1 MSSGGCFDKLSGSH
15 HQSQVKSLLSV
26 KCTES
31 SSCNNRFSGCLGLSG
46 DERQYQLL
54 LLLLLVFFFIQC
66 KCMCSIGQVAYTQK
80 VWIIR

>member
-26 KCTES
+26 KRTEY

-54 LLLLLVFFFIQC
+54 LLLLLFFSYNVNACVQLVKLHTLKKF
-66 KCMCSIGQVAYTQK
+66 G
-80 VWIIR
+80 

>member
-1 MSSGGCFDKLSGSH
+1 MSSDGCFDKLSGSH
-15 HQSQVKSLLSV
+15 HQSQVESLLSV
-26 KCTES
+26 KRTEY

-46 DERQYQLL
+46 DERQYQL

-80 VWIIR
+80 VWIIK

>member
-1 MSSGGCFDKLSGSH
+1 MSSDGCFDKLSGSH

-26 KCTES
+26 KRTEY
-31 SSCNNRFSGCLGLSG
+31 SSCNNRFSGCLCLSG

-54 LLLLLVFFFIQC
+54 LLLLFFFIQC

>member
-1 MSSGGCFDKLSGSH
+1 MGSDGCFDKLSGSH

-26 KCTES
+26 KRTEY

-54 LLLLLVFFFIQC
+54 LLLVFFFIQC
-66 KCMCSIGQVAYTQK
+66 KCVCSIGQVAYTQK

>member
-15 HQSQVKSLLSV
+15 HQSQVESLLSV

-54 LLLLLVFFFIQC
+54 LLLLVFFFFIQC

>member
-1 MSSGGCFDKLSGSH
+1 MGSDGCFDKLSGSH

-26 KCTES
+26 KRTEY

-54 LLLLLVFFFIQC
+54 LLVFFFSYNVNACVQLV
-66 KCMCSIGQVAYTQK
+66 KLHTLKKFG
-80 VWIIR
+80 

>member
-15 HQSQVKSLLSV
+15 HQSQVKSLLPV
-26 KCTES
+26 KRTEY

-54 LLLLLVFFFIQC
+54 LLLLVFFFSYNVNACVQLV
-66 KCMCSIGQVAYTQK
+66 KLHTLKKFG
-80 VWIIR
+80 

>member
-1 MSSGGCFDKLSGSH
+1 MSRGGCFDKLSGSH

-26 KCTES
+26 KRTEY
-31 SSCNNRFSGCLGLSG
+31 SSCNNCFSGCLGLSG
-46 DERQYQLL
+46 DERQYQL